1 MKIVIND
8 SYGGFAISEDALK
21 YMGVPYRNDWG
32 GYIVPIAYQWLGSLE
47 CRTNEKLIEFIE
59 KFGSESASG
68 RFSHLVIK
76 EVSKGTLFRIREY
89 DGSEWIETADEI
101 DWWKAN

>member
-8 SYGGFAISEDALK
+8 SYGGFTISEDALK
-21 YMGVPYRNDWG
+21 YMGVPYRNDW

-59 KFGSESASG
+59 KFGSESAGGS
-68 RFSHLVIK
+68 FSNLVIK
-76 EVSKGTLFRIREY
+76 EVPKGTLFRIQEY
-89 DGSEWIETADEI
+89 DGSEWVETADEI
-101 DWWKAN
+101 DWWKAI